1 MDADGEIFLQGPA
14 GRVEA
19 LLKRAPG
26 ARAAALVCHP
36 HPLHG
41 GTMYNKV
48 AYRAGR
54 ALAAAGLTVLRFNFR
69 GVGAS
74 EGSWDE
80 GRGEREDAAAMI
92 DHLARDH
99 DEILVAGY
107 SFGAWVGLDV
117 GLRDARVSRLVGIG
131 VPVNLFDFGYL
142 HAAEKPALLVHG
154 DRDAY
159 GEVDRVR
166 ALAAAAGPRARLHLL
181 AGADHF
187 FEAHLD
193 ALMAAV
199 TAFAAEGR

>member
-1 MDADGEIFLQGPA
+1 MDGGEIFLQGPA

-19 LLKRAPG
+19 HLTRQAG

-48 AYRAGR
+48 AYRVGR
-54 ALAAAGLTVLRFNFR
+54 ALSAAGLTVLRFNFR

-74 EGSWDE
+74 EGAWDE
-80 GRGEREDAAAMI
+80 GRGEREDAAAML

-99 DEILVAGY
+99 DDLLVAGF

-117 GLRDARVSRLVGIG
+117 GLRDARVRGLVGVG
-131 VPVNLFDFGYL
+131 LPVSVFDFSFL
-142 HAAEKPALLVHG
+142 RAIEKPTLLVHG
-154 DRDAY
+154 DRDSWGAA
-159 GEVDRVR
+159 DRVR
-166 ALAAAAGPRARLHLL
+166 PLAASAGPHARLHLL

-199 TAFAAEGR
+199 TAFAAG

>member
-1 MDADGEIFLQGPA
+1 MNDDGEIFLRGPA
-14 GRVEA
+14 GRLEA
-19 LLKRAPG
+19 LLRPRAG

-54 ALAAAGLTVLRFNFR
+54 ALGAAGLSVLRFNFR

-74 EGSWDE
+74 EGCWDE
-80 GRGEREDAAAMI
+80 GRGEREDVAAMI

-99 DEILVAGY
+99 DAIVVAGY

-117 GLRDARVSRLVGIG
+117 GARDPRVARLVGIG
-131 VPVNLFDFGYL
+131 LPANVFDFGWL
-142 HAAEKPALLVHG
+142 REVAKPTLLVHG
-154 DRDAY
+154 DRDTW
-159 GEVDRVR
+159 GDVDRVR
-166 ALAAAAGPRARLHLL
+166 ALAGAAGPRARLEIL

-187 FEAHLD
+187 FEGHLD

-199 TAFAAEGR
+199 TAFTQ